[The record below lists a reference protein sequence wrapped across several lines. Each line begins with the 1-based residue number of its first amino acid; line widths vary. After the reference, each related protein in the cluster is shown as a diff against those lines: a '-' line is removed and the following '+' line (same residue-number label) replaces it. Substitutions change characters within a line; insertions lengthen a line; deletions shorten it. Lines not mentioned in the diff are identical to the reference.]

1 MKDNYIE
8 ELIEIMVEACVL
20 MGDVEI
26 NGMTVPHKLLQS
38 RFEKYDRYMMES
50 AISVLASS
58 TVEVK
63 NVKKYL
69 LAVLYNC
76 AMTGCNQVKLQVQHD
91 MNTVQWAGYG
101 KNL

>member
-1 MKDNYIE
+1 MKNNHIE
-8 ELIEIMVEACVL
+8 EFIEIMVEACVL

-26 NGMTVPHKLLQS
+26 NGMTVPHKLLHS

-91 MNTVQWAGYG
+91 MNTEQWAGYS
-101 KNL
+101 KE